1 MARRELDRINNS
13 SDEEKACIRVGHEYQ
28 AHVPPFADPEALSSK
43 QPEDKSE
50 KPLTLQGNTEL
61 EVCLW
66 RVNDKIPE
74 RKIDE
79 FVTTAFREHGW
90 SQEQALGILFLKNF
104 NFRKAIDLRHTFEP
118 VESVLESF
126 TDDDKNAFFY
136 AYKIHGK
143 EFRNIHELMPHKKL
157 SELITFYY
165 LWKRKSGL
173 KEKIN
178 AVTAAGKIYDY
189 QMTEID
195 MSGLEPNEVD
205 TETLLNNIFKAPEI
219 VKNKEERKL
228 EHEIYQTNQ
237 SIQNLKQKIEIQ
249 QLESKNLLKA
259 YDNVDDILKERK
271 IGSEEVTTQFTA
283 YEVAALLKALTEFG
297 PDFSILAR
305 IIPTKTPESLKR
317 FFEQKKKLIEKHCS
331 NIRS

>member
-1 MARRELDRINNS
+1 MREKRDDEIRS
-13 SDEEKACIRVGHEYQ
+13 SSPYDKSCIRVGHEYQ
-28 AHVPPFADPEALSSK
+28 AVVPQFSDPESSK
-43 QPEDKSE
+43 LEE
-50 KPLTLQGNTEL
+50 KPESHLGNTDL

-66 RVNDKIPE
+66 RVNEKVPE

-118 VESVLESF
+118 VESVLETF

-136 AYKIHGK
+136 ATKQFGRDFGQIQKI
-143 EFRNIHELMPHKKL
+143 MPHKKL

-165 LWKRKSGL
+165 LWKKKSGL
-173 KEKIN
+173 KEKIKS
-178 AVTAAGKIYDY
+178 VTTGGKTCDY

-195 MSGLEPNEVD
+195 MAELEPSKVD
-205 TETLLNNIFKAPEI
+205 TETLLNDIFKAPEI

-228 EHEIYQTNQ
+228 QHEIYQTNQ

-259 YDNVDDILKERK
+259 YDNVDDILQERQ
-271 IGSEEVTTQFTA
+271 IGKAEVTAEFTP
-283 YEVAALLKALTEFG
+283 YEVASLLKAVAEYG
-297 PDFSILAR
+297 RDFTMLAR

-317 FFEQKKKLIEKHCS
+317 FVDQRKKLIQKHCP
-331 NIRS
+331 NIQF